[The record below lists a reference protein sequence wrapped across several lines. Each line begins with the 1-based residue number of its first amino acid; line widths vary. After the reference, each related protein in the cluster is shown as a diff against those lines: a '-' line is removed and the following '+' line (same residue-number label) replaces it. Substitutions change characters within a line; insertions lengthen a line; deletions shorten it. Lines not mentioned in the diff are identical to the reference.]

1 MAIVKPFCGVRYFGQ
16 NISKL
21 ACPPYDIISEKEKNE
36 LKKMSRFN
44 LVRIELPDQAKS
56 KNKYKNAKFL
66 FNDWLQ
72 KDILEQDTKESFYL
86 YEQYF
91 KDRTQFKSRRGF
103 FAALKLENPHKGV
116 VKPHEKTLAKPKE
129 DRLNLI
135 RAVQANISPIFG
147 LFGDENKNLSK
158 LFDKIEL
165 KKATSYAKDNS
176 GVVHKL
182 WRVDDDASLGLL
194 KKILKAQD
202 IFIADGHHRYET
214 AWNYLKERKASGSY
228 KKDAGYNYVLT
239 YLCAMEDPGLVV
251 WPTHRV
257 FTAPKD
263 IESNILKYF
272 NVSPKNSFTRLSSK
286 TPQPIL
292 IYYKGRSRVLT
303 VKNTG
308 ILKKA
313 MPDKCKAY
321 QELGVSMLHNV
332 LLNSLQAEDF
342 TYLKSE
348 KEAYKLADKK
358 SCMAAI
364 VPATPVKSV
373 KEIALAGQTMPQKST
388 YFYPKVITGMVIN
401 RF

>member
-1 MAIVKPFCGVRYFGQ
+1 MAVIKPFCGVRYFGRD
-16 NISKL
+16 ISKL
-21 ACPPYDIISEKEKNE
+21 VCPPYDIISEKEKNE
-36 LKKMSRFN
+36 LKKTSRFN
-44 LVRIELPDQAKS
+44 LVRIELPDQTRGKD
-56 KNKYKNAKFL
+56 KYKNAKFL

-91 KDRTQFKSRRGF
+91 KDKTKFKSRKGF

-147 LFGDENKNLSK
+147 LFNDDNKSLIK
-158 LFDKIEL
+158 LCDKTASQ
-165 KKATSYAKDNS
+165 KATSYAKDSS
-176 GVVHKL
+176 GVTHKL
-182 WRVDDDASLGLL
+182 WKIDDEAGLNLL
-194 KKILKAQD
+194 KKVLKGQD

-214 AWNYLKERKASGSY
+214 AWNYLNERKKSASY
-228 KKDAGYNYVLT
+228 KKAAGYNYVLT
-239 YLCAMEDPGLVV
+239 YLCSMEDPGLVV

-263 IESNILKYF
+263 IEENIAKYF
-272 NVSPKNSFTRLSSK
+272 NILPKNKFMKLSLK

-292 IYYKGRSRVLT
+292 IYYKGKSRALA
-303 VKNTG
+303 VKNER

-321 QELGVSMLHNV
+321 QELGVSILHNV
-332 LLNSLQAEDF
+332 LLKDLQAEDL

-358 SCMAAI
+358 GNMAAI